1 MPLTVEDRLK
11 ATRPESTP
19 RTASREATDGPVL
32 GSEEIRNEM
41 EEIFKRHRVAFD
53 ERYVW
58 NRNANGSDALVRN
71 TVELPTCSFCE
82 NHPRGGVA
90 DAFRARRLAS

>member
-1 MPLTVEDRLK
+1 MKKYLLSLGASWV
-11 ATRPESTP
+11 TP
-19 RTASREATDGPVL
+19 PCSSREATDGPVL

-58 NRNANGSDALVRN
+58 NRNANGSDALAGR
-71 TVELPTCSFCE
+71 
-82 NHPRGGVA
+82 VA
-90 DAFRARRLAS
+90 WRHFTQG

>member
-1 MPLTVEDRLK
+1 VQFREGN
-11 ATRPESTP
+11 P
-19 RTASREATDGPVL
+19 RTASREATDVPVL

-58 NRNANGSDALVRN
+58 NRNANGSDAPSGR
-71 TVELPTCSFCE
+71 
-82 NHPRGGVA
+82 VA
-90 DAFRARRLAS
+90 WRHFTQG